1 VSQPPS
7 PGKTTRVFG
16 HYEIL
21 SVLGKG
27 GMAEVYRARVLTGP
41 REGWTVALKRLQPA
55 LTRDPESVTLF
66 AREAQLSKQ
75 LNHPNIVTVLDAGE
89 LEGIYFIVMEL
100 VDGRD
105 LGHIL
110 RRCKVRG
117 IPLPLD
123 FAVYLGKVLLEALAY
138 AHTAT
143 GPTGEPLGIVHCDVS
158 PSNLFIS
165 RVGEIKLGDFG
176 VSRVLVDGKLQGGEV
191 LGKPYYLSPES
202 LLGEVNPAADLWAAT
217 VVLYELLTLER
228 PFIGGSPD
236 EVFAR
241 IWSREYRPLRELRP
255 EVPEALAAV
264 VDRAFSARPEERFP
278 SAEEF
283 AQALTPHYDER
294 VGTPLAIAAVV
305 RGLFGASDDVPASPA
320 PGGGAAPTSGTP
332 GSRAG

>member
-1 VSQPPS
+1 MSQPPS
-7 PGKTTRVFG
+7 APKAPRVFG
-16 HYEIL
+16 NYEIL

-27 GMAEVYRARVLTGP
+27 GMAEVYRARVRSGP

-75 LNHPNIVTVLDAGE
+75 LHHPNIVTVLDAGE
-89 LEGIYFIVMEL
+89 MEGIYFIVMEL

-105 LGHIL
+105 LGQIL

-138 AHTAT
+138 AHTAA

-202 LLGEVNPAADLWAAT
+202 LLGEVSPEADLWAAT

-228 PFIGGSPD
+228 PFLGGSPD
-236 EVFAR
+236 EVFAA
-241 IWSREYRPLRELRP
+241 IWSRQYRPLRELRP
-255 EVPEALAAV
+255 DVPEALEAV
-264 VDRAFSARPEERFP
+264 VDRAFSAKPAERFP
-278 SAEEF
+278 TAEEF
-283 AQALTPHYDER
+283 AHALTPHYDER

-305 RGLFGASDDVPASPA
+305 RGLFGASDDVPSSS
-320 PGGGAAPTSGTP
+320 GGASSPGTS